1 MSALGDDELS
11 IIHDCLNDQND
22 RNSFSLVCKQWLRV
36 EGQNRLSIRVL
47 EPDLLYNFLP
57 RFPNLLTF
65 ESSKLLTNA
74 HLQFIAKT
82 CTKIEVFYLNF
93 KEKDESYGYDHL
105 SSGDN
110 FGDDGVCALANGCR
124 NLCKVFLRK
133 RRNIGDD
140 GVISIINNS
149 AKCLTNLDL
158 GRCSLIGDRALEA
171 IGMAKSIQVLNLDGC
186 SLITD
191 KGLSFLAN
199 GSCSKSL
206 KKLVMVECDR
216 VTDHGVSLLRQM
228 CCLEELNLAE
238 CGPKVTDSGGLAVAS
253 IKTLKKLNFSWLI
266 NVSDITLVAIAE
278 NCNNLL
284 AIDLTGLE
292 LITGVGVRAL
302 GNHECLESLVLA
314 SCYNIKVDDLDT
326 VLARQSLRYIVLDKG
341 LRIWIPAAMQ
351 DNLSRF
357 CQLHWR

>member
-82 CTKIEVFYLNF
+82 CTKIEVFNLNF

-238 CGPKVTDSGGLAVAS
+238 CGPKVTDSG
-253 IKTLKKLNFSWLI
+253 
-266 NVSDITLVAIAE
+266 D
-278 NCNNLL
+278 
-284 AIDLTGLE
+284 
-292 LITGVGVRAL
+292 GVRAL